1 MKFELPP
8 LPYDTTALAPHISE
22 RTLDFHYGKHH
33 QLYMK
38 KLKAAIE
45 GTPDEQKTLEQLI
58 KTCGGSIFNNAAQVW
73 NHTFYW
79 NSMSPQGGGAPGR
92 TLAGFIERDFT
103 SIDSFIERFSAAA
116 RGEFGSGWAWL
127 VQRPDGRLDVIN
139 SSDAENP
146 LQRGLKPLL
155 TIDVWE
161 HAYYL
166 DYQNERAKYI
176 QAFVKELINWDFAA
190 ANLGEQPAERVR
202 KAL

>member
-1 MKFELPP
+1 MKYELPP
-8 LPYDTTALAPHISE
+8 LPYDTHALEPHISA
-22 RTLDFHYGKHH
+22 RTLEFHYEKHH
-33 QLYMK
+33 QDYMK

-58 KTCGGSIFNNAAQVW
+58 QTCGGSIFNNAAQVW

-79 NSMSPQGGGAPGR
+79 NSMSPDGGGMPSGSIAV
-92 TLAGFIERDFT
+92 LIESDFH
-103 SIDSFIERFSAAA
+103 SLDNFIERFSAAA
-116 RGEFGSGWAWL
+116 IGEFGSGWAWL
-127 VQRPDGRLDVIN
+127 VKRADGRLDVMN

-146 LQRGLKPLL
+146 LQRGLRPLL

-166 DYQNERAKYI
+166 DYQDERGKYI

-190 ANLGEQPAERVR
+190 RNLG
-202 KAL
+202 

>member
-8 LPYDTTALAPHISE
+8 LPYATNALEPHISE
-22 RTLDFHYGKHH
+22 RTLEFHYGKHH
-33 QLYMK
+33 QDYMI
-38 KLKAAIE
+38 KLKAGIE

-58 KTCGGSIFNNAAQVW
+58 QTCGGSIFNNAAQVW

-79 NSMSPQGGGAPGR
+79 NSMSPDGGGMPSGS
-92 TLAGFIERDFT
+92 LAILIESDFR
-103 SIDSFIERFSAAA
+103 SLDNFIERFSAAA
-116 RGEFGSGWAWL
+116 IGEFGSGWAWL
-127 VQRPDGRLDVIN
+127 IKRPDGHLDVIN

-146 LQRGLKPLL
+146 LQRGLRPLL

-166 DYQNERAKYI
+166 DYQNERGKYI

-190 ANLGEQPAERVR
+190 RNLG
-202 KAL
+202 

>member
-8 LPYDTTALAPHISE
+8 LPYATNALEPHISE
-22 RTLDFHYGKHH
+22 RTLEFHYGKHH
-33 QLYMK
+33 QDYMI
-38 KLKAAIE
+38 KLKSGIE

-58 KTCGGSIFNNAAQVW
+58 QTCGGSIFNNAAQVW

-79 NSMSPQGGGAPGR
+79 NSMSPDGGGMPSGS
-92 TLAGFIERDFT
+92 LAIQIESDFR
-103 SIDSFIERFSAAA
+103 SLDNFIERFSAAA
-116 RGEFGSGWAWL
+116 IGEFGSGWAWL
-127 VQRPDGRLDVIN
+127 IKRPDGHLDVIN

-146 LQRGLKPLL
+146 LQRGLRPLL

-166 DYQNERAKYI
+166 DYQNERGKYI

-190 ANLGEQPAERVR
+190 RNLG
-202 KAL
+202 

>member
-8 LPYDTTALAPHISE
+8 LPYATNALEPHISE
-22 RTLDFHYGKHH
+22 RTLEFHYGKHH
-33 QLYMK
+33 QDYMK

-58 KTCGGSIFNNAAQVW
+58 QTCGGSIFNNAAQVW

-79 NSMSPQGGGAPGR
+79 NSMSPDGGGTPDGSIAV
-92 TLAGFIERDFT
+92 LIESDFR
-103 SIDSFIERFSAAA
+103 SLDNFIERFSAAA
-116 RGEFGSGWAWL
+116 IGEFGSGWAWL
-127 VQRPDGRLDVIN
+127 IKRPDGHLDVMN

-146 LQRGLKPLL
+146 LQRGLRPLL

-166 DYQNERAKYI
+166 DYQNERGKYI

-190 ANLGEQPAERVR
+190 RNLG
-202 KAL
+202 

>member
-8 LPYDTTALAPHISE
+8 LPYATNALEPHISE
-22 RTLDFHYGKHH
+22 RTLEFHYGKHH
-33 QLYMK
+33 QDYMK
-38 KLKAAIE
+38 KLKAGIE

-58 KTCGGSIFNNAAQVW
+58 QTCGGSIFNNAAQVW

-79 NSMSPQGGGAPGR
+79 NSMSPDGGGMPSGS
-92 TLAGFIERDFT
+92 LAILIESDFR
-103 SIDSFIERFSAAA
+103 SLDNFIERFSAAA
-116 RGEFGSGWAWL
+116 IGEFGSGWAWL
-127 VQRPDGRLDVIN
+127 IKRPDGHLDVIN

-146 LQRGLKPLL
+146 LQRGLRPLL

-166 DYQNERAKYI
+166 DYQNERGKYI

-190 ANLGEQPAERVR
+190 RNLG
-202 KAL
+202 